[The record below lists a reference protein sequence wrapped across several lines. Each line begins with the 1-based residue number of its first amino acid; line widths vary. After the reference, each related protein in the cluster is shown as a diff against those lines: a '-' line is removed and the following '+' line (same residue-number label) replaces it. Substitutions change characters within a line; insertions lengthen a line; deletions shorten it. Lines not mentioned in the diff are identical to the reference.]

1 MYHKKQTWPHEAQQ
15 NQITKG
21 MGLYIH
27 IPPCPPEG
35 VAVSEDEER
44 AVGTCPE
51 RGGVEISWS
60 HVHKYT

>member
-1 MYHKKQTWPHEAQQ
+1 
-15 NQITKG
+15 

-35 VAVSEDEER
+35 VAVSEDEEG

-51 RGGVEISWS
+51 RGGKGQSCQISS
-60 HVHKYT
+60 RVCRNHLNLADTVFSGV